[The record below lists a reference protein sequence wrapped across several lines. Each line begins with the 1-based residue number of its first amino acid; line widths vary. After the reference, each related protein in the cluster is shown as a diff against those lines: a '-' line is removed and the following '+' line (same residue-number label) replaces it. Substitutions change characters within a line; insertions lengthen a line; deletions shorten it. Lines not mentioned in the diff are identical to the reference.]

1 MPARTLRVL
10 YDDSLAENPAGSGTV
25 ARGLLAALQRQDGL
39 DIVVSE
45 FGRASVASI
54 DVARKTPARRLL
66 NAVAHLRY
74 FGLELPARA
83 RQAGCDVIF
92 SPSSLGPL
100 RGTTPAVI
108 TIHDLSPLRYASTFD
123 LVNRTYLQGMLRWQ
137 LQRSAAISTGTQA
150 VRGELLE
157 RFRRLRPDRVY
168 VVPDAP
174 DPALLGAT
182 PTAVAGIDGEF
193 FLMVGTIEPRK
204 NHVTA
209 IRAFAAYLERQPE
222 PNLSLVIAG
231 SPGWR
236 YQPVLDAIRSLGLES
251 RVLRLGRVE
260 AGRLHWL
267 YRHARALLFPS
278 LYEGFG
284 IPPLEAFALACPVIA
299 SRIAAVVEVA
309 GETTATLV
317 DPDDVPGWARAIE
330 AAASS
335 PPDPERIARAR
346 ERARRYTWEASA
358 HTLRDALLAA
368 T

>member
-1 MPARTLRVL
+1 VL
-10 YDDSLAENPAGSGTV
+10 YDDSLAQNPAGSGTV

-39 DIVVSE
+39 EIVVSE
-45 FGRASVASI
+45 FGRAAVASI
-54 DVARKTPARRLL
+54 DVARKTPASRAL
-66 NAVAHLRY
+66 NALAHFRY

-108 TIHDLSPLRYASTFD
+108 TIHDLSPLRYASTFHW
-123 LVNRTYLQGMLRWQ
+123 VNRIYLQGMLRWQ
-137 LQRSAAISTGTQA
+137 LRRSAAISTGTQA

-157 RFRRLRPDRVY
+157 RFRRLRADHVY

-174 DPALLGAT
+174 DPALLEAT

-209 IRAFAAYLERQPE
+209 IRALAACLERRPTS
-222 PNLSLVIAG
+222 NLSLVIAG

-236 YQPVLDAIRSLGLES
+236 YQPVLDTIRSLGLES
-251 RVLRLGRVE
+251 RVLRLGRVD

-278 LYEGFG
+278 IYEGFG
-284 IPPLEAFALACPVIA
+284 IPPLEAFALSCSVIA
-299 SRIAAVVEVA
+299 SRIDAVVEVA
-309 GETTATLV
+309 GESTTTLV
-317 DPDDVPGWARAIE
+317 DPLDVPGWANALE
-330 AAASS
+330 AAAST
-335 PPDPERIARAR
+335 PPDSSRIARAR
-346 ERARRYTWEASA
+346 ERARQYTWENSA
-358 HTLRDALLAA
+358 KTLRDALVAA

>member
-1 MPARTLRVL
+1 MPARVLRVL
-10 YDDSLAENPAGSGTV
+10 YDDSLAQNPAGTGTV
-25 ARGLLAALQRQDGL
+25 ARGLLGALQRTDGVE
-39 DIVVSE
+39 IVVSE

-54 DVARKTPARRLL
+54 DVGRKTPARRAL

-74 FGLELPARA
+74 FGVELPARA
-83 RQAGCDVIF
+83 RKAGCDVIF

-123 LVNRTYLQGMLRWQ
+123 VVNRTYLQGMLRWQ
-137 LQRSAAISTGTQA
+137 LRRSAAISTGTQA

-209 IRAFAAYLERQPE
+209 IRAFAEYLSRQPE
-222 PNLSLVIAG
+222 TKISLVIAG
-231 SPGWR
+231 SPGWL
-236 YQPVLDAIRSLGLES
+236 YQPVLDTIRSLGLES
-251 RVLRLGRVE
+251 RVLRLGRVDE
-260 AGRLHWL
+260 GRLHWL

-284 IPPLEAFALACPVIA
+284 IPPLEAFALSCPVIA
-299 SRIAAVVEVA
+299 SRIPAVVEVA
-309 GETTATLV
+309 GDATATLLE
-317 DPDDVPGWARAIE
+317 PDDVPGWARALA

-335 PPDPERIARAR
+335 PPDADRMARAR
-346 ERARRYTWEASA
+346 ERARQYTWEVSA
-358 HTLRDALLAA
+358 QTLRDALLAA
-368 T
+368 I